1 MSIYSTR
8 LRLKICSLSG
18 PWHTVRRFFWEACEL
33 KHRDSV
39 GGLGFHLTHNR
50 LCPFQSGLLPRRK
63 VTLTPRSLLIWFACT
78 NLACRQMDVVR
89 LEKLRLFYPVTYSL
103 CHISSQKV
111 SLTTCATLTE
121 FTLQSSMN
129 WILDSNRQLLADK
142 LKH

>member
-8 LRLKICSLSG
+8 LHLKICSLSG
-18 PWHTVRRFFWEACEL
+18 HWRTVRRFVWEACEL
-33 KHRDSV
+33 KHRDWV

-50 LCPFQSGLLPRRK
+50 LCLFESGLLPRRK
-63 VTLTPRSLLIWFACT
+63 VTLTPRSLLIWFPCT

-89 LEKLRLFYPVTYSL
+89 LEKLRLFDPVTYSL

-121 FTLQSSMN
+121 FTLKGPN
-129 WILDSNRQLLADK
+129 ELDSAFK
-142 LKH
+142 